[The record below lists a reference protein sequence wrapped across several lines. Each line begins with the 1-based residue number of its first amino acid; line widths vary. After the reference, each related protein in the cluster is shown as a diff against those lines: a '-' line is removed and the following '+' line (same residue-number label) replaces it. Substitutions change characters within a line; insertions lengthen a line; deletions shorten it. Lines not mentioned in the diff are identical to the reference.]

1 MSESREQA
9 LIRWRLILGRYAQKQ
24 IKQNLGGAAMRME
37 RALDFLYG
45 REYQARGVRGRDRLD
60 GKKGPGSLDAS
71 QLTVPVWLSEVRELF
86 PRETAETVEKHALE
100 RYELTE
106 LLTDKATL

>member
-1 MSESREQA
+1 MSDPAEQA
-9 LIRWRLILGRYAQKQ
+9 LIRWRLVLGRYAQKQ
-24 IKQNLGGAAMRME
+24 IKPTLSGAAQGME

-45 REYQARGVRGRDRLD
+45 REYRGRGIRGRDRLD

-71 QLTVPVWLSEVRELF
+71 QLSVPEWLNEVRRLF

-100 RYELTE
+100 RY
-106 LLTDKATL
+106 